1 MSDPNRDRHE
11 RSINSMTWIAF
22 ILAAIAGLISI
33 IYVRP
38 APAQDASPTMLT
50 RSP

>member
-22 ILAAIAGLISI
+22 VLAAIAGLISI

-38 APAQDASPTMLT
+38 TPAQDVPQPMIT

>member
-1 MSDPNRDRHE
+1 MSDPDRDRD
-11 RSINSMTWIAF
+11 RSIGTMSMIAF
-22 ILAAIAGLISI
+22 ILAALAGLISI

-38 APAQDASPTMLT
+38 TPAQDAPPPEIM

>member
-11 RSINSMTWIAF
+11 RGINSMTWIAF
-22 ILAAIAGLISI
+22 ILAALAGLISI

-38 APAQDASPTMLT
+38 TPAQDVPQPMIT

>member
-22 ILAAIAGLISI
+22 ILAALAGLISI

-38 APAQDASPTMLT
+38 TPAQDAPPSEIT

>member
-1 MSDPNRDRHE
+1 MSDPDRDRD
-11 RSINSMTWIAF
+11 RSINTMTWIAF
-22 ILAAIAGLISI
+22 VLAAVAGLISI

-38 APAQDASPTMLT
+38 QPIADEPPPAIK